1 MKWILAH
8 ADCDGICSCAIAFSI
23 FKNASIFFSHPVGLA
38 SDLEQVDGDLLVLDI
53 ALSSRELDNILKE
66 LRRIHENGNK
76 IIYIDHH
83 PFPKNFNPN
92 LFYGELFHSLSSSA
106 SELTFMKFKDYLNME
121 MGRIAIYGA
130 IGDYLDRTPNIEKL
144 LEYWDKRTLYLE
156 SGLLIAAI
164 ESMGRDYDMKREL
177 VKYLSENKLPSD
189 NEEIVKKAIKEASKE
204 EEMRKIIEKEVKT
217 IGKIAYTLDIKW
229 SLGKSAIYAR
239 AITNSIVG
247 IGAENRK
254 NFIDMSL
261 RTPFEYIKLNEIVM
275 EIAEEL
281 GGSGGGHKKAVGAR
295 IPKEYFYDFL
305 NKLNEKILRIQKE

>member
-23 FKNASIFFSHPVGLA
+23 FKNANIFFSHPVGLA
-38 SDLEQVDGDLLVLDI
+38 SDLKQVDGDLLVLDI
-53 ALSSRELDNILKE
+53 ALSSRELDSILKE
-66 LRRIHENGNK
+66 LKRIHENGYK

-83 PFPKNFNPN
+83 PLPKNFNSN
-92 LFYGELFHSLSSSA
+92 LFYGELIHSLSSST
-106 SELTFMKFKDYLNME
+106 SELTFMKFKNYLSME

-130 IGDYLDRTPNIEKL
+130 IGDYLDNTPGIEKL
-144 LEYWDKRTLYLE
+144 LEYWDKRTLYFE
-156 SGLLIAAI
+156 SGLLIEAI
-164 ESMGRDYDMKREL
+164 ESMGRDYNMKREL

-189 NEEIVKKAIKEASKE
+189 NDEIVKMAIKEASKE

-217 IGKIAYTLDIKW
+217 IGKIAYLLDIKW

-247 IGAENRK
+247 IGAETRK

-261 RTPFEYIKLNEIVM
+261 RTPFDHIRLNEIVM
-275 EIAEEL
+275 EIAEKL
-281 GGSGGGHKKAVGAR
+281 GGSGGGHRKAVGAR
-295 IPKEYFYDFL
+295 IPKEYFYEFL
-305 NKLNEKILRIQKE
+305 TKLNEKILNIEKE